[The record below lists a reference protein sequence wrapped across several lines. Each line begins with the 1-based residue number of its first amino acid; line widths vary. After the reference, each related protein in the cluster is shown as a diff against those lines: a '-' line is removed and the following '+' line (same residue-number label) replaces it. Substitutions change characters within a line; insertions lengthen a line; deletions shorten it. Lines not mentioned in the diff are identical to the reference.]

1 MHQQVWRSRSAG
13 FTLIELMIVVV
24 IIGILAAIGYPGYR
38 AYIVRTHRGVAKA
51 ALVQVLDRQAQFF
64 VDNKVFATDVTNLGF
79 GTNPFAITRNGKEVV
94 TSSADR
100 IYTIQLSGASTTAF
114 TLQAVPQLNQ
124 ATEDSDCGTLSI
136 TNTGIRSVSGSGTKC
151 W

>member
-24 IIGILAAIGYPGYR
+24 IIGILAAIGYPTYR
-38 AYIVRTHRGVAKA
+38 AYVVRTQRGIAKA
-51 ALVQVLDRQAQFF
+51 AMVQVLDRQEQFF
-64 VDNKVFATDVTNLGF
+64 VDNKAFATDVTNLGF
-79 GTNPFAITRNGKEVV
+79 GTNPFAVDRKGKEIA
-94 TSSADR
+94 TTSADR
-100 IYTIQLSGASTTAF
+100 IYTIQLSGATATAY
-114 TLQAVPQLNQ
+114 TLQAVPQLKQ

-136 TNTGIRSVSGSGTKC
+136 TNTGIRTVSGTATNC

>member
-13 FTLIELMIVVV
+13 FTLIELMIVVG
-24 IIGILAAIGYPGYR
+24 IIGILAAIGYPTYR
-38 AYIVRTHRGVAKA
+38 AYVVRTQRGIAKA
-51 ALVQVLDRQAQFF
+51 AMIKVLDRQEQFF
-64 VDNKVFATDVTNLGF
+64 VDNKVFATDLTNLGF
-79 GTNPFAITRNGKEVV
+79 GTSPFAVDRKGKVVV

-100 IYTIQLSGASTTAF
+100 LYTIQLSGAGDF
-114 TLQAVPQLNQ
+114 VYTLQAVPQLRQ

-136 TNTGIRSVSGSGTKC
+136 TNTGIRTVSGSGTNC

>member
-1 MHQQVWRSRSAG
+1 MHQQVWRSRSPG

-24 IIGILAAIGYPGYR
+24 IIGILAAIGYPSYR
-38 AYIVRTHRGVAKA
+38 AYVVRTQRGIAKSA
-51 ALVQVLDRQAQFF
+51 MIQVLDRQEQFF
-64 VDNKVFATDVTNLGF
+64 VDNKAYATDVTNLGF
-79 GTNPFAITRNGKEVV
+79 GTNPFAVDRKGKEVV
-94 TSSADR
+94 TTSADR
-100 IYTIQLSGASTTAF
+100 IYTIQLSGATATAY